1 MFYTSFE
8 RIENAFILTVTYKIY
23 RKQWSFKYYE
33 ELVVMRAGMEHNY
46 VEGNIDDLV
55 EVML

>member
-1 MFYTSFE
+1 MFNTSFE
-8 RIENAFILTVTYKIY
+8 RIENGFILTVLYNIY

-33 ELVVMRAGMEHNY
+33 DLVVMRAGLEHNF
-46 VEGNIDDLV
+46 VEGNLEDLQ